1 MKEFNV
7 ILYTASTR
15 RYAEAI
21 NEVLG
26 IEKLPILARENCSK
40 IDKIFL
46 KDLRNLI
53 GLDLDKCLIVDNMIT
68 SFCLSRDIGI
78 PIKSFVEDKEDRELE
93 FLLEKLLNFNRKKYE
108 KSKVFVEVE
117 FGLREFYAF
126 LESKIVKNVPN
137 RRSASI
143 STIRYT

>member
-1 MKEFNV
+1 M
-7 ILYTASTR
+7 
-15 RYAEAI
+15 
-21 NEVLG
+21 
-26 IEKLPILARENCSK
+26 
-40 IDKIFL
+40 
-46 KDLRNLI
+46 
-53 GLDLDKCLIVDNMIT
+53 IVDKMIT

-78 PIKSFVEDKEDRELE
+78 PIMSFVEDREDRELE